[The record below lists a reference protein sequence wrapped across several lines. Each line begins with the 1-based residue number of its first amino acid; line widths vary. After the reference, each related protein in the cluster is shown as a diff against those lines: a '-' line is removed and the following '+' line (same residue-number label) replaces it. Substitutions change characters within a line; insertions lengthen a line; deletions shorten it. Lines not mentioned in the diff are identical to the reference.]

1 METQLRLLP
10 WEARGPLLAKRNP
23 IPSKNHSSHTH
34 SLVLTKHP
42 EIKVAFVIH
51 TTLLLDRIVI
61 KCFHRSSAAM
71 PRWQSLWS
79 LCCSVTTC
87 RAVLKHRLAAR
98 CFLRVDKRGK
108 IDRPTAHPTNQ
119 QVTKSYPWVQPAS
132 QTAIKTGSA
141 TVTWHCGSA
150 VAKMEGIRKTER
162 SSYCQ
167 WRYFL
172 LGVKSSLKLE
182 VCRPD
187 FKKLSMIINNNDS
200 FFFSFSERLIK
211 KKVHVLARSTID
223 RTTTQR
229 GTKFSQESFLCR
241 AVNRGLNIMCT
252 RDL

>member
-1 METQLRLLP
+1 M
-10 WEARGPLLAKRNP
+10 RGPLLAKRNP

-98 CFLRVDKRGK
+98 CFLRVDKRGT

-119 QVTKSYPWVQPAS
+119 RVTKSYPWVQPAS

-172 LGVKSSLKLE
+172 LGWKAVWIWKFANLILKSYQWSLIIMT
-182 VCRPD
+182 
-187 FKKLSMIINNNDS
+187 LS
-200 FFFSFSERLIK
+200 FSFSERLIK